1 MSKYCTIT
9 FEYFLKG
16 DYVMTPDGV
25 GIVTKD
31 ENEIKTDLDLL
42 YSDIL
47 IQHKFGI
54 SNNTN
59 NAPINIERGCV
70 LRIDKDRYDKETF

>member
-1 MSKYCTIT
+1 MSKFGTIT

-25 GIVTKD
+25 GIVSKD
-31 ENEIKTDLDLL
+31 EDEIKTDTDLL

-47 IQHKFGI
+47 VQHKSGT

-59 NAPINIERGCV
+59 NAPIEIERGCV
-70 LRIDKDRYDKETF
+70 LRIDKDRYDKENF